1 MLRHHLP
8 QVLVVD
14 DDAGLRDLLRT
25 ILEAEGY
32 PVLQA
37 ADGLDALAILHTAP
51 SPLVM
56 LSNHQMPRLDGPG
69 LFARI
74 LADPLLPARHAYL
87 YMTAMPWAILPAFA
101 RQLAALQVQVVWK
114 PFDVAELL
122 AAIAAAASRLSS
134 APPPSRTPAGS
145 RS

>member
-1 MLRHHLP
+1 MRTRHLP

-14 DDAGLRDLLRT
+14 DDADLRDLLRT
-25 ILEAEGY
+25 LLEAEGY
-32 PVLQA
+32 PVLEA
-37 ADGLDALAILHTAP
+37 ADGLDALAILHAAP
-51 SPLVM
+51 APLIV
-56 LSNHQMPRLDGPG
+56 LSNHHMPRLDGPG

-74 LADPLLPARHAYL
+74 LADPILPRRHAYL

-101 RQLAALQVQVVWK
+101 RLLAALQVQVVWK

-122 AAIAAAASRLSS
+122 AAIAEAAGHLPS